1 MTSETSNTINHFVLS
16 TRKES
21 VMDEYK
27 RQLIIKAILVAWV
40 AVWILV
46 LNTGN
51 DIIIWIA
58 NIVGIAIIF
67 AVVKFVITR
76 RK

>member
-1 MTSETSNTINHFVLS
+1 
-16 TRKES
+16 
-21 VMDEYK
+21 MDEYK
-27 RQLIIKAILVAWV
+27 RQLILKSILVAWV
-40 AVWILV
+40 VVWILV

-67 AVVKFVITR
+67 AVVTFVITR